1 MDGSTKETPDSPPQ
15 VKMPGVD
22 IIITTAILLIKSRR
36 LLLKAT
42 KFETAITTK
51 RNNKLLFIK

>member
-1 MDGSTKETPDSPPQ
+1 
-15 VKMPGVD
+15 MPGVD

-36 LLLKAT
+36 LLLKAA

-51 RNNKLLFIK
+51 RKNKRLFIKEQQ